1 MRNRKSRSK
10 HGISLQEYRNTAYM
24 YVRRGEDHPCA
35 KLTPAL
41 VRQIR
46 QSDMNNEQLAQEIGI
61 SRESVRDARNYTTWR
76 SVK

>member
-1 MRNRKSRSK
+1 MTRNHRK
-10 HGISLQEYRNTAYM
+10 HGITLDEYRNAAYL

-35 KLTPAL
+35 RLTPDI
-41 VRQIR
+41 VRKIR
-46 QSDMNNEQLAQEIGI
+46 QSDMNNEQLARELGV